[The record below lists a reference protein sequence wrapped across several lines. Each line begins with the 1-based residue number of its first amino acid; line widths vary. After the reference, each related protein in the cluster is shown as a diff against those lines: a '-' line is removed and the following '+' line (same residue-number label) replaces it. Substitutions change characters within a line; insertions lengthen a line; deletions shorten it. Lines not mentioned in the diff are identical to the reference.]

1 MYTIKD
7 MLYGI
12 AIADAIGVPYEFLKR
27 DSFKC
32 NDMIGYGSH
41 DQPAGT
47 WSDDTSLTLCLA
59 AAMNINDINY
69 NKIANNM
76 ISWLKHRKFLAG
88 IALFDVGNT
97 TRQAINNMYSGIDPI
112 ECGPSGITN
121 NGNGSLMRIA
131 PSVYYLMNEKD
142 IDERYKIIKNLSSM
156 THGHDI
162 SVIGCQIFIEYLI
175 ELYLTKDKIKA
186 YERMKKIINNFY
198 ILHPNEFIKEYD
210 RILTNDITTYEYN
223 EISGAGYVVNT
234 LEAALYCFLTTDT
247 YQDAVLKGVNL
258 GLDTDT
264 TAAVIGAL
272 AGPYYGIDSIP
283 IQWIEKLKNKELID
297 EVSYKFFFH

>member
-88 IALFDVGNT
+88 ITLFDVGNT

-112 ECGPSGITN
+112 KCGPSGITN
-121 NGNGSLMRIA
+121 NGNGALMRIA

-186 YERMKKIINNFY
+186 YERMKKNINNFY